1 MSEISSAIMG
11 TVNLYL
17 RGKYAAA
24 QSAIAAMG
32 AKFIHPI
39 EPECPKNPVTIRN
52 TTDAITRRSAGIIP
66 QNLSGRCDMQREDGR
81 DIARR
86 CLPKTF
92 GTARR
97 RYLLRRGERFVEP
110 RFARS
115 EERRVGKEGRCG

>member
-66 QNLSGRCDMQREDGR
+66 QNLSGRCDMQREDG
-81 DIARR
+81 
-86 CLPKTF
+86 
-92 GTARR
+92 GTSRGDVSRKLSGQRGVATYFAAASALLSRA
-97 RYLLRRGERFVEP
+97 LRRLAAF
-110 RFARS
+110 S
-115 EERRVGKEGRCG
+115 